1 MRTVIIIALTF
12 LILPNVASADEQ
24 LPLATQIVQNA
35 KRDCN
40 DFENGAFHATEKTIT
55 LHDLTGD
62 GRPEEVVDGSQL
74 SCSTAHTL
82 WGGSGGTYLWVI
94 VEGKAHEFLAHR
106 WKVVDFD
113 GKPLL
118 LLAVHSSQ
126 CGDTVGPCYRALAW
140 DNGFRTTRLPI
151 AP

>member
-1 MRTVIIIALTF
+1 MLTVLAIVLTF
-12 LILPNVASADEQ
+12 FLLPNAAFADEQ
-24 LPLATQIVQNA
+24 LPLAMQIVQNA

-40 DFENGAFHATEKTIT
+40 GFENGEFHSTERTIS

-62 GRPEEVVDGSQL
+62 RRPEEVVDASQL
-74 SCSTAHTL
+74 SCSTALTL

-94 VEGKAHEFLAHR
+94 VDGKAHEFLAHR

-126 CGDTVGPCYRALAW
+126 CGDAIGPCYRALVW
-140 DNGFRTTRLPI
+140 DNGFRTTQEPFEQ
-151 AP
+151 